1 MSLTNFKLE
10 MQVFFYYQNNVG
22 SRDVHVYLGLLF
34 CLSKT
39 ELQLNTITFCINSL
53 SSLWLL
59 FVVLHDKSEFR

>member
-39 ELQLNTITFCINSL
+39 EL
-53 SSLWLL
+53 SLWIKIKHQGQTQIKLIKLIFL
-59 FVVLHDKSEFR
+59 FTI